1 MTTPPTGQPTSQEL
15 LNQLRVDGMRWDQI
29 AKALDR
35 DRAGL
40 ARIASGKVPGENLQ
54 QSLSELVRTGKVST
68 PPPRRTTKSGDP
80 VRVRGKAG
88 GPSVVPPGA
97 PVGTHAKAPAKGA
110 KLPRTEPKKAPRG
123 LAVIHNTPQ
132 APRSILAPPARPKPG
147 TSKFEEG
154 THVRSDGGGE
164 LYKMTIPKTEGPGRE
179 RGRQSLMNKL
189 REAVTKKKRV
199 NFTVTLEDHRVI
211 SVGSKRGYD
220 AQDVFR
226 RAQGE
231 GDDPL
236 AWMDDEIAG
245 IEHYGDTEEV
255 EIVGVQM
262 VTFD

>member
-1 MTTPPTGQPTSQEL
+1 MTTPQGGQPTSQQL
-15 LNQLRVDGMRWDQI
+15 LNHLHSAEGWSWVRIGE
-29 AKALDR
+29 ALKR
-35 DRAGL
+35 DPAGL
-40 ARIASGKVPGENLQ
+40 RRIANGKVPGANLQ
-54 QSLSELVRTGKVST
+54 PSLSELVNTGRVST
-68 PPPRRTTKSGDP
+68 PPPRRTTKTGDP

-88 GPSVVPPGA
+88 APSVVPADAPIGA
-97 PVGTHAKAPAKGA
+97 RAKAPAKGA
-110 KLPRTEPKKAPRG
+110 KLPRTDVKKAPRG
-123 LAVIHNTPQ
+123 LAVVHNTPQ
-132 APRSILAPPARPKPG
+132 APRSILAPPERAKPG
-147 TSKFEEG
+147 ASKFDESTY
-154 THVRSDGGGE
+154 THATGE

-189 REAVTKKKRV
+189 QQAVTKKKRV

-220 AQDVFR
+220 AQDVFN

-262 VTFD
+262 VTFE

>member
-1 MTTPPTGQPTSQEL
+1 VTTPQGGQPTSQQL
-15 LNQLRVDGMRWDQI
+15 LNQLLVDGMRWSQI
-29 AKALDR
+29 ATALDR

-40 ARIASGKVPGENLQ
+40 ARVASGKVPGANLQ

-68 PPPRRTTKSGDP
+68 PPPRRTTKTGNP

-88 GPSVVPPGA
+88 KPSVVPAGA
-97 PVGTHAKAPAKGA
+97 PIGAQAKAPAKGA
-110 KLPRTEPKKAPRG
+110 KLPRTDVKKAPRG
-123 LAVIHNTPQ
+123 LAVVHNTPQ
-132 APRSILAPPARPKPG
+132 APRSILAPPERPKPG
-147 TSKFEEG
+147 ASKFDES
-154 THVRSDGGGE
+154 THTHSTGE
-164 LYKMTIPKTEGPGRE
+164 LYKMTVPKTEGPGRE
-179 RGRQSLMNKL
+179 RGRQSLMDKL
-189 REAVTKKKRV
+189 RQAVTKKKRV

-262 VTFD
+262 VTFE